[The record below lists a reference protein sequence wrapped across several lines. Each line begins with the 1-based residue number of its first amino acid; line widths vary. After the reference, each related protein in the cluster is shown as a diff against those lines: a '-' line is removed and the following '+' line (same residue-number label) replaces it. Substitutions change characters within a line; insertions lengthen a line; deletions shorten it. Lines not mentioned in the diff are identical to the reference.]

1 MLCSSFVDLFSFML
15 GSLFCMSWCFWSM
28 FSYMLLGSSSMSIG
42 SSSMSLD
49 SICMLLSSI
58 MGSSS
63 LSMCFNSS
71 FMSLNLLCLSSMFSS
86 FSLRSSLLGCWCFC
100 CSRRFWSFLFSNSLR
115 LCWSWGLYF
124 FNLCRF
130 CNFLFLLRCRWNRRR
145 NILCFKG
152 SWGLFLIRWLCSWL
166 SQSFLKE

>member
-1 MLCSSFVDLFSFML
+1 MLCRSFVDLFSFML
-15 GSLFCMSWCFWSM
+15 GSLFCVSWCFWSM
-28 FSYMLLGSSSMSIG
+28 FSYMLLG

-86 FSLRSSLLGCWCFC
+86 VSLRSSLLGCWCFC
-100 CSRRFWSFLFSNSLR
+100 SSLR

-124 FNLCRF
+124 FNFCRF
-130 CNFLFLLRCRWNRRR
+130 CCFLLLLWCRWNRSR
-145 NILCFKG
+145 NILWFKRF
-152 SWGLFLIRWLCSWL
+152 WGLFLIRWLCSWL